1 MLYLQTKWD
10 HYESESDYDEEMEVD
25 EGDDSDDMETTLPSI
40 DDVLDTETWRRK
52 QQLHKQQSNVRLN
65 FLVVSGM
72 MLLKIWKHLYTSYKC
87 AVPSYHSGSRTKDET
102 FATFWFSTEHDRK

>member
-1 MLYLQTKWD
+1 MFYLQTKWD
-10 HYESESDYDEEMEVD
+10 HYESESDDDEDMEVD

-72 MLLKIWKHLYTSYKC
+72 MLLKILKHLYTSNKG
-87 AVPSYHSGSRTKDET
+87 ALSSYHNASRTKDEIG
-102 FATFWFSTEHDRK
+102 

>member
-1 MLYLQTKWD
+1 MFYLQTNWD
-10 HYESESDYDEEMEVD
+10 HYESESDDEEDMEVD

-72 MLLKIWKHLYTSYKC
+72 MHLKILKYLYTRNKC
-87 AVPSYHSGSRTKDET
+87 AVSSYHDASRTKDEIG
-102 FATFWFSTEHDRK
+102 

>member
-1 MLYLQTKWD
+1 MFYLQTKWD
-10 HYESESDYDEEMEVD
+10 RYESESDDEEDMEVD

-52 QQLHKQQSNVRLN
+52 QQLHKQQSNVRLK

-72 MLLKIWKHLYTSYKC
+72 MLLKILKHLYMGHKC
-87 AVPSYHSGSRTKDET
+87 AVPSYLDASRTKDEI
-102 FATFWFSTEHDRK
+102 R

>member
-1 MLYLQTKWD
+1 MWYLKENILNTLFQVRTKYPFYLQTKWD
-10 HYESESDYDEEMEVD
+10 HYESESDEEDMEVD

-72 MLLKIWKHLYTSYKC
+72 MLLKILKH
-87 AVPSYHSGSRTKDET
+87 
-102 FATFWFSTEHDRK
+102 

>member
-1 MLYLQTKWD
+1 MWYLKENSLNTLFQVRTKYMFYIQTNWD
-10 HYESESDYDEEMEVD
+10 HYESESDDEEDMEVD

-65 FLVVSGM
+65 ILLV
-72 MLLKIWKHLYTSYKC
+72 
-87 AVPSYHSGSRTKDET
+87 
-102 FATFWFSTEHDRK
+102 